1 VNATGTPGSRVA
13 RPRRKA
19 RELVL
24 RVLYQAEITGEP
36 VAEVVEDALGQFT
49 PRGEVRTFARSL
61 CLAAAERREEIDR
74 LLQDHSRN
82 WALGRMA
89 SIDRNVMRSAVAEMM
104 TFADTD
110 ARVILD
116 EAVSIARRFGTD
128 DSGRFVN
135 GMLDR
140 IARVLRP
147 GELGEGG

>member
-1 VNATGTPGSRVA
+1 MNATDAPGSRVV

-24 RVLYQAEITGEP
+24 RVLYQSEITGEP
-36 VAEVVEDALGQFT
+36 VAEVVDDALGQFEPT
-49 PRGEVRTFARSL
+49 GEVRTFARSL
-61 CLAAAERREEIDR
+61 CFAADERRAEIDR
-74 LLQDHSRN
+74 LLADHSRN
-82 WALGRMA
+82 WALERMA

-104 TFADTD
+104 AFGDTD

-147 GELGEGG
+147 AEFGEGG